1 MSGLFGGGKKPKAP
15 EQPKPQ
21 APPPPPK
28 SASGAIFASGTSQ
41 ANGLLGEGSAGR
53 NQFLYG

>member
-1 MSGLFGGGKKPKAP
+1 MSIFSRDRKPKAP
-15 EQPKPQ
+15 AQPKPQ

-28 SASGAIFASGTSQ
+28 SASGAIFAAGTPP

-53 NQFLYG
+53 SQFLYG